1 MKTAKA
7 IITPDSQEI
16 SLEPLGPGHGHLLRN
31 IVLFAR
37 MLRALGIKVTP
48 TQILD
53 LVEGLR
59 HIDMRRREDFKFTAQ
74 TILISRSDH
83 LELFN
88 RAFDLFWQA
97 RDENELLEMSLGDLL
112 RRPPEI
118 KPEDLEPVES
128 KTSGDGSEKEAEDPI
143 IETVY
148 TYSAREVLRQKDF
161 ADLTPQELQEVKQL
175 MQAMAW
181 ELEQRRTRRR
191 TRARHGLYPDMR
203 RTFRQNLRYGG
214 EPLELAWRR
223 RKQKRRP
230 LVVIC
235 DISGSMERYSRVLLK
250 FIYVISNGLEKVEA
264 FVFSTR
270 LTRITHHLRQ
280 RDIDAALDEAMHSIH
295 DWAGGTRIGESLK
308 TFNYEWGRR
317 VLGQGAIVLLISD
330 GWDRGDIALL
340 DHEMNR
346 LQLSCHRLIWLNP
359 LLGAE
364 NYEPLTRGIQT
375 ALPYVDDFMPVHNLK
390 SLEQLGALLERL
402 GEYRPERRQ
411 HSVKTQLV

>member
-31 IVLFAR
+31 MVLFAR

-53 LVEGLR
+53 LVDGLE
-59 HIDMRRREDFKFTAQ
+59 HIDIRRREDFKNTMQ
-74 TILISRSDH
+74 TILVSRYEH
-83 LELFN
+83 LELFQ
-88 RAFDLFWQA
+88 RAFDLFWQV
-97 RDENELLEMSLGDLL
+97 RDENELLEMSLGDL
-112 RRPPEI
+112 RRKPPEV
-118 KPEDLEPVES
+118 KQDELEPVES
-128 KTSGDGSEKEAEDPI
+128 GAEGDGSEKESEEPI

-161 ADLTPQELQEVKQL
+161 AELTLEELEEIKHL
-175 MQAMAW
+175 MQAMVW
-181 ELEQRRTRRR
+181 ELEKRRSRRR

-214 EPLELAWRR
+214 EPLQLAWRR
-223 RKQKRRP
+223 RKLKRRP

-250 FIYVISNGLEKVEA
+250 FVYAISSGLEKVEA

-270 LTRITHHLRQ
+270 LTRITHHLKNK
-280 RDIDAALDEAMHSIH
+280 DIDLALDEAMLAIH

-308 TFNYEWGRR
+308 SFNYEWGQR

-330 GWDRGDIALL
+330 GWDRGDIDLL
-340 DHEMNR
+340 DREMSR

-359 LLGAE
+359 LLGSE
-364 NYEPLTRGIQT
+364 DYEPLTRGIQT
-375 ALPYVDDFMPVHNLK
+375 ALPYIDDFMPVHNLE
-390 SLEQLGALLERL
+390 SLEQLGTLLERL

-411 HSVKTQLV
+411 HLLQR

>member
-1 MKTAKA
+1 MQTAKA
-7 IITPDSQEI
+7 IVNPNSQEI

-31 IVLFAR
+31 MLLFGR
-37 MLRALGIKVTP
+37 MLRSLGIKVTP

-53 LVEGLR
+53 LVEGLKY
-59 HIDMRRREDFKFTAQ
+59 INMRRREDFKHTAQ
-74 TILISRSDH
+74 AILVSRYEH

-97 RDENELLEMSLGDLL
+97 RDETELLEMDLGALL
-112 RRPPEI
+112 RKPPQP
-118 KPEDLEPVES
+118 KPEEMEPVES
-128 KTSGDGSEKEAEDPI
+128 SGDKGDGPEKESEEPI
-143 IETVY
+143 IDTVY
-148 TYSAREVLRQKDF
+148 TYSAREVLRHKDF
-161 ADLTPQELQEVKQL
+161 AELTPEELHEVKHL
-175 MQAMAW
+175 MQAMVW

-191 TRARHGLYPDMR
+191 TRARRGLYPDMR
-203 RTFRQNLRYGG
+203 RTFRLNLRYGG
-214 EPLELAWRR
+214 EPLQLAWRR
-223 RKQKRRP
+223 RKLKRRP

-250 FIYVISNGLEKVEA
+250 FVYAISNGLDKVEA

-270 LTRITHHLRQ
+270 LTRITHHLKEK
-280 RDIDAALDEAMHSIH
+280 DIDLALDQVTLAIH

-340 DHEMNR
+340 RREMDR

-359 LLGAE
+359 LLGSE

-375 ALPYVDDFMPVHNLK
+375 ALPYIDDFMPVHNLK
-390 SLEQLGALLERL
+390 SLEQLGSLLERL
-402 GEYRPERRQ
+402 SEYRPERRQ
-411 HSVKTQLV
+411 HRVQG